1 MLELNEQQEKFVDY
15 YVDCMDGAMSAKKAG
30 YPKGDAVKIALD
42 LLCQPE
48 IQEAIR
54 SRRDKVNEFVKT
66 VEFTKEDLIRIY
78 WNMYSDCLAKGK
90 PLEAKNILNDIA
102 KWNGVEPDKVKREIA
117 NLNFNLDGDKI

>member
-1 MLELNEQQEKFVDY
+1 MIELDENQIRFVDN
-15 YVDCMDGAMSAKKAG
+15 YVDCMDGAMACKKAG
-30 YPKGDAVKIALD
+30 YPKADAVRISLD
-42 LLCQPE
+42 LLMQPE

-54 SRRDKVNEFVKT
+54 TRREKLNAFTKT
-66 VEFTKEDLIRIY
+66 VDFSKEDLIRIY

-117 NLNFNLDGDKI
+117 TLEFNLDGDKI